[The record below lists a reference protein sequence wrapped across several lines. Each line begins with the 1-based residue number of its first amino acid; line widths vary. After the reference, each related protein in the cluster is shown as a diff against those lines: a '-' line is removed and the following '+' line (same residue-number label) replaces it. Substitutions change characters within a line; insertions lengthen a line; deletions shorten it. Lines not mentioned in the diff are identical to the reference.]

1 MRAVHV
7 PPARYDCARALRDRE
22 DPKTREEVFGWHEKV
37 RAKQEVWD
45 KFLEEEVRDTYPDL
59 ESLQPVKDVNKIF
72 EEMHEFL
79 EAIVS
84 GKKKEA
90 AKKEKAHAAQVAQT
104 DKELALAHAAELA
117 KKEEALQKA
126 VWVQEELNKQVQRQK
141 AQLQRQE
148 AEVRITGLLCRERA
162 CICTC
167 RNDVIGS

>member
-1 MRAVHV
+1 MHV

-22 DPKTREEVFGWHEKV
+22 DPKTREAAFQLAQKV
-37 RAKQEVWD
+37 RESKEDWE
-45 KFLEEEVRDTYPDL
+45 KFLEDEVREHYPDL
-59 ESLQPVKDVNKIF
+59 EYLAPVKDVNKIF
-72 EEMHEFL
+72 EEMHDFL
-79 EAIVS
+79 EAIAS

-117 KKEEALQKA
+117 KQEEALQKA
-126 VWVQEELNKQVQRQK
+126 VWVQEELNKQLQRQA

-162 CICTC
+162 CTCTC